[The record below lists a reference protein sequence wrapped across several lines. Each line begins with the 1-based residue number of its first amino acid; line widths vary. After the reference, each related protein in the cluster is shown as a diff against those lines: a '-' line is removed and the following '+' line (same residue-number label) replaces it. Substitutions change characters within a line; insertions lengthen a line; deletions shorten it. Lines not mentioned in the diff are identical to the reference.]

1 MSPTDPSY
9 INLIHYM
16 SVANLVIFLI
26 AVAALALLVWQ
37 NLSPAV
43 SLVFLGTQSPAF
55 SLSFWMVMAIAVGVI
70 LALLIW
76 GLFQMSATGS
86 TVSRR
91 GSPSRSPKPPVQPM
105 GFTSKPDVEPE
116 PSYST
121 TPNYAK
127 ASTTSS
133 QYTTSKATRSTTR
146 NNDDWETEV
155 RPIPQSWEEEDW
167 GLDEEQEPAY
177 STPSETRLEEEPLS
191 EVFEESEESSE
202 PEPPRRDNYEVEQK
216 PKRESWSGSV
226 YSYGYREGGDTGVGK
241 SESVYDADYRVIT
254 PPPPPTQIQDEEF
267 PEEEFTEDKPETSST
282 EPDQSDDPQHPPK
295 S

>member
-1 MSPTDPSY
+1 
-9 INLIHYM
+9 M
-16 SVANLVIFLI
+16 SVANLVIFVI

-37 NLSPAV
+37 NLSPTV
-43 SLVFLGTQSPAF
+43 SLVFLGSQSPAF
-55 SLSFWMVMAIAVGVI
+55 PLSFWIVMAIAVGVI

-91 GSPSRSPKPPVQPM
+91 SPSRSPKPPVQPM

-116 PSYST
+116 TSYST
-121 TPNYAK
+121 TQNYATT
-127 ASTTSS
+127 STTSS
-133 QYTTSKATRSTTR
+133 SSTQSKSTRSTTR

-167 GLDEEQEPAY
+167 GLDEEEPAY
-177 STPSETRLEEEPLS
+177 STPSETRLEKEPLS
-191 EVFEESEESSE
+191 EVFEEFEESSE
-202 PEPPRRDNYEVEQK
+202 PEPPHRDNYEVEQK

-254 PPPPPTQIQDEEF
+254 PPPSTQIQDEDENHH
-267 PEEEFTEDKPETSST
+267 EETDEDNPETSST
-282 EPDQSDDPQHPPK
+282 DSDQSENPQYPPK